1 MAVVAVLLGQA
12 LAAAQQLP
20 GQCGV
25 GVVHGHFGFQFG
37 VRQAQLVAVRLQQAV
52 ATLGLA
58 DVAWHQRQ
66 AGGKLGS
73 QLQQSLWLAFT
84 QFQLQLA
91 DLFLALAGDHE
102 TLVQRCLD
110 HHLAFAATPGDF
122 GVFTAEVGGEQ
133 WLDGLFVQVGQLRG
147 PAAVVELLQVELD
160 LVQLPFVL
168 VALGQAG
175 HAGAAALEGLDDG
188 LAIAAQAQSDTGGGE
203 LALGGVEV
211 LVEQFA
217 GLPAGLVA
225 LFQQRVLAQGGK
237 GLAAGAE
244 LEFGFFVHHRLE
256 GGGVVAQ
263 QSTGVGSRLLD
274 RGGLLRG

>member
-1 MAVVAVLLGQA
+1 M
-12 LAAAQQLP
+12 
-20 GQCGV
+20 
-25 GVVHGHFGFQFG
+25 
-37 VRQAQLVAVRLQQAV
+37 
-52 ATLGLA
+52 
-58 DVAWHQRQ
+58 
-66 AGGKLGS
+66 
-73 QLQQSLWLAFT
+73 
-84 QFQLQLA
+84 
-91 DLFLALAGDHE
+91 
-102 TLVQRCLD
+102 
-110 HHLAFAATPGDF
+110 
-122 GVFTAEVGGEQ
+122 
-133 WLDGLFVQVGQLRG
+133 RG

-188 LAIAAQAQSDTGGGE
+188 LAIAAQAQGDTGGGE

-256 GGGVVAQ
+256 RGGVVGRE
-263 QSTGVGSRLLD
+263 STAVSPQRFIPDSG
-274 RGGLLRG
+274 